1 MKHCL
6 LSLLLSCLC
15 LITKAQPGKIFLN
28 PKSPATESQSR
39 FVDSFRFVALE
50 PQEGVTISNWDNIT
64 LTKNYLAIVQYSSK
78 QLLLYTYEGRFIKK
92 ISYKKLGEG
101 FYPGYD
107 KQNETFRF
115 YGSNRNYSLTTKDEI
130 KIELN
135 YNDRRNQKYYKKYII
150 DLKDPNFEIKKSSP
164 TEYEVNN
171 IYYLNDGYYLRSKA
185 TASKLYKDSVG
196 YEIKLYKDHK
206 LVKQYFPYNQVK
218 EPRFLYSVGYVAT
231 SESPDPKTKFITRPF
246 CDTIYKITGDSL
258 YPAYQV
264 VMPLENALPASFFT
278 KPFKNKA
285 EWDNFR
291 QNNNWMFQ
299 QVYQFLETPAYFF
312 FSVGF
317 LYNGGP
323 YIYDRKK
330 QIAYQALKIKADSTT
345 FNLNILSGYNFDF
358 KDGYFYKVLTPE
370 SIRESYKPVAG
381 KQAPAAIE
389 AIVNK
394 KSNAALLAIF
404 NVKN

>member
-1 MKHCL
+1 MRHCL
-6 LSLLLSCLC
+6 LPLTLICLC
-15 LITKAQPGKIFLN
+15 LFTNAQPQKIYLN
-28 PKSPATESQSR
+28 PKSPATENQSH
-39 FVDSFRFVALE
+39 FVDSVRFITLE
-50 PQEGVTISNWDNIT
+50 PQAGVTISSWDNIA
-64 LTKNYLAIVQYSSK
+64 LTKNYVAIIQYSAR

-101 FYPGYD
+101 FYPAYD

-115 YGSNRNYSLTTKDEI
+115 YGSNRNYSLTPKDEI

-135 YNDRRNQKYYKKYII
+135 YNDHRNQKYYKKYTI
-150 DLKDPNFEIKKSSP
+150 DLKDPNFEIKKGSP

-171 IYYLNDGYYLRSKA
+171 IYHLNGDYYLRSKA

-218 EPRFLYSVGYVAT
+218 DPRFLYSVGYSAT
-231 SESPDPKTKFITRPF
+231 SESPDPKTMFITRPF

-278 KPFKNKA
+278 NPFKNKA

-291 QNNNWMFQ
+291 QNNNWMFSQ
-299 QVYQFLETPAYFF
+299 MYQFRETPAYFI
-312 FSVGF
+312 FSAAF
-317 LYNGGP
+317 LYNWGA
-323 YIYDRKK
+323 YIYDKKK
-330 QIAYQALKIKADSTT
+330 QIAYQTSKIKADSST
-345 FNLNILSGYNFDF
+345 FHVDVIPGSNIDY

-394 KSNAALLAIF
+394 KSNAAILA
-404 NVKN
+404 VLTLKN